1 MISGDESGHNTGP
14 YWLEERVHQSF
25 AAEKGS
31 EEETESFFVLEDGV
45 FVEDVLFGQTVGVT
59 KRIMVL

>member
-1 MISGDESGHNTGP
+1 
-14 YWLEERVHQSF
+14 LHQSF

-45 FVEDVLFGQTVGVT
+45 FEDVLFGQTVGVT